1 MVGGYAYTLFT
12 HYDYKGGNKMAQIDI
27 NKLKGNNAELAKSN
41 ELNGNEQA
49 ETGQASAELTDNT
62 SETAEDTSETK
73 VETPH
78 EEESKAGTVVVV
90 IYVGGGIWKD
100 EAGKLWSAKNM
111 TNNILSERQ
120 YSKEEY
126 DKREDIKFMVG
137 YGAMKISVVEK

>member
-1 MVGGYAYTLFT
+1 
-12 HYDYKGGNKMAQIDI
+12 MAQIDI

-41 ELNGNEQA
+41 ELNGTEQA

-62 SETAEDTSETK
+62 SETAEGTSKTK
-73 VETPH
+73 TKEETPH

-90 IYVGGGIWKD
+90 TYVGGGIWKD
-100 EAGKLWSAKNM
+100 EAGKLWSAKNV
-111 TNNILSERQ
+111 TDNILSERQ

>member
-1 MVGGYAYTLFT
+1 
-12 HYDYKGGNKMAQIDI
+12 MAQVDI
-27 NKLKGNNAELAKSN
+27 NKLKGNNPELAKSD
-41 ELNGNEQA
+41 ELNKTEQTEA
-49 ETGQASAELTDNT
+49 GQASAELTDNT
-62 SETAEDTSETK
+62 SETAEDTRETK
-73 VETPH
+73 GETPY

-90 IYVGGGIWKD
+90 TYVGSGIWKD

>member
-1 MVGGYAYTLFT
+1 
-12 HYDYKGGNKMAQIDI
+12 MAQVDI

-41 ELNGNEQA
+41 ELNETEQA

-62 SETAEDTSETK
+62 SETVEDTSETK
-73 VETPH
+73 GETPH

-90 IYVGGGIWKD
+90 TYVGGGIWKD
-100 EAGKLWSAKNM
+100 EAGKFWSAKNM

-126 DKREDIKFMVG
+126 NKREDIKFMVG

>member
-1 MVGGYAYTLFT
+1 
-12 HYDYKGGNKMAQIDI
+12 MAQVDI

-41 ELNGNEQA
+41 ELNETKQA

-73 VETPH
+73 GETPH

-90 IYVGGGIWKD
+90 TYVGGGVWKD
-100 EAGKLWSAKNM
+100 EAGKLWSAKNI
-111 TNNILSERQ
+111 TDNILSERQ
-120 YSKEEY
+120 YYKEEY

>member
-1 MVGGYAYTLFT
+1 
-12 HYDYKGGNKMAQIDI
+12 MAQVDI

-41 ELNGNEQA
+41 ELNEAEQA
-49 ETGQASAELTDNT
+49 EGQASAELTDNT
-62 SETAEDTSETK
+62 SETAEDTREIK
-73 VETPH
+73 EETPH
-78 EEESKAGTVVVV
+78 EEESKTSTVVVV
-90 IYVGGGIWKD
+90 TYVGSGIWKD
-100 EAGKLWSAKNM
+100 EAGKLWSAKSV

>member
-1 MVGGYAYTLFT
+1 
-12 HYDYKGGNKMAQIDI
+12 MAQVDI

-41 ELNGNEQA
+41 ELNGTEQA
-49 ETGQASAELTDNT
+49 ETGQASVELTDNT
-62 SETAEDTSETK
+62 SETAEDTNETK
-73 VETPH
+73 GETPH

-90 IYVGGGIWKD
+90 TYVGGGIWKD
-100 EAGKLWSAKNM
+100 EAGKLWSAKDM

>member
-1 MVGGYAYTLFT
+1 
-12 HYDYKGGNKMAQIDI
+12 MAQVDI

-41 ELNGNEQA
+41 ELNETEQV
-49 ETGQASAELTDNT
+49 ETGQASAELTDNA
-62 SETAEDTSETK
+62 SETAEDTRETK
-73 VETPH
+73 EETPH
-78 EEESKAGTVVVV
+78 EEESKTGTVVVV
-90 IYVGGGIWKD
+90 TYVGGGIWKD

-137 YGAMKISVVEK
+137 YGAMKISIVEK

>member
-1 MVGGYAYTLFT
+1 MLIRYSPIMII
-12 HYDYKGGNKMAQIDI
+12 KEENKMAQVDI

-41 ELNGNEQA
+41 ELNGTEQA
-49 ETGQASAELTDNT
+49 ETGQASVELTDNT
-62 SETAEDTSETK
+62 SETAEDTSKTKEETS
-73 VETPH
+73 H

-90 IYVGGGIWKD
+90 TYVGGGIWKD

>member
-1 MVGGYAYTLFT
+1 
-12 HYDYKGGNKMAQIDI
+12 MAQVDI
-27 NKLKGNNAELAKSN
+27 NKLKGNNPELAKSD
-41 ELNGNEQA
+41 ELNKTEHA

-73 VETPH
+73 GETPH

-90 IYVGGGIWKD
+90 TYVGSGIWKD
-100 EAGKLWSAKNM
+100 EVGKLWSAKNV
-111 TNNILSERQ
+111 TDNILSERQ

>member
-1 MVGGYAYTLFT
+1 
-12 HYDYKGGNKMAQIDI
+12 MAQVDI

-41 ELNGNEQA
+41 ELNETEQV
-49 ETGQASAELTDNT
+49 ETGQAFAELTDNT

-73 VETPH
+73 EETPH

-90 IYVGGGIWKD
+90 TYVGGGIWKD
-100 EAGKLWSAKNM
+100 EAGKFWSAKNV
-111 TNNILSERQ
+111 TDNILSERQ

>member
-1 MVGGYAYTLFT
+1 MLIRYSPTMII
-12 HYDYKGGNKMAQIDI
+12 KEENKMAQVDI

-41 ELNGNEQA
+41 ELNETEQA

-62 SETAEDTSETK
+62 SETAEDTRETK
-73 VETPH
+73 EETPH
-78 EEESKAGTVVVV
+78 EEESKASTVVVV
-90 IYVGGGIWKD
+90 TYVGSGIWKD
-100 EAGKLWSAKNM
+100 EAGKLWSTKNV

>member
-1 MVGGYAYTLFT
+1 
-12 HYDYKGGNKMAQIDI
+12 MAQVDI
-27 NKLKGNNAELAKSN
+27 NKLKGNNPELAKSD
-41 ELNGNEQA
+41 ELNKTEQTEAGQTPA
-49 ETGQASAELTDNT
+49 ESIDNT
-62 SETAEDTSETK
+62 SETAENTNETK
-73 VETPH
+73 RETPH

-90 IYVGGGIWKD
+90 TYVGSGIWKD

>member
-1 MVGGYAYTLFT
+1 MLIRYSPIMII
-12 HYDYKGGNKMAQIDI
+12 KEENKMAQVDI

-41 ELNGNEQA
+41 ELNEAEQA
-49 ETGQASAELTDNT
+49 EGQASAELTDNT
-62 SETAEDTSETK
+62 SETAEDTRETK
-73 VETPH
+73 EETPH
-78 EEESKAGTVVVV
+78 EEESKASTVVVV
-90 IYVGGGIWKD
+90 TYVGSGIWKD
-100 EAGKLWSAKNM
+100 EAGKLWSTKNV

>member
-1 MVGGYAYTLFT
+1 
-12 HYDYKGGNKMAQIDI
+12 MAQVDI

-41 ELNGNEQA
+41 ELNGTEQT
-49 ETGQASAELTDNT
+49 ETGQTSAELTDNT
-62 SETAEDTSETK
+62 SETAEDTNETK
-73 VETPH
+73 EETSH
-78 EEESKAGTVVVV
+78 KEESKAGTVVVV
-90 IYVGGGIWKD
+90 TYVGGGIWKD

>member
-1 MVGGYAYTLFT
+1 
-12 HYDYKGGNKMAQIDI
+12 MAQVDI

-41 ELNGNEQA
+41 ELNETEQA

-62 SETAEDTSETK
+62 SETAEDTNETK
-73 VETPH
+73 KETPH
-78 EEESKAGTVVVV
+78 KEESKAGTVVVV
-90 IYVGGGIWKD
+90 TYVGGGIWKD

-126 DKREDIKFMVG
+126 DKRDDIKFMVG

>member
-1 MVGGYAYTLFT
+1 
-12 HYDYKGGNKMAQIDI
+12 MAQVDI

-41 ELNGNEQA
+41 ELNETEQA

-62 SETAEDTSETK
+62 SKTAEDTSETRG
-73 VETPH
+73 ETPH

-90 IYVGGGIWKD
+90 TYVGGGIWKD
-100 EAGKLWSAKNM
+100 EAGKLWSAKDM

>member
-1 MVGGYAYTLFT
+1 MLIRYSPIMII
-12 HYDYKGGNKMAQIDI
+12 KEENKMAQVDI

-41 ELNGNEQA
+41 ELSETEQA
-49 ETGQASAELTDNT
+49 EIGQASAELTDNT

-73 VETPH
+73 EETPH

-90 IYVGGGIWKD
+90 TYVGGGIWKD
-100 EAGKLWSAKNM
+100 EAGKLWSAKNV

-126 DKREDIKFMVG
+126 DKREDIKFMVN

>member
-1 MVGGYAYTLFT
+1 
-12 HYDYKGGNKMAQIDI
+12 MAQVDI

-41 ELNGNEQA
+41 ELNEIEQA
-49 ETGQASAELTDNT
+49 ETGQASAELTDNA
-62 SETAEDTSETK
+62 SETVEDTSETK
-73 VETPH
+73 GETPH

-90 IYVGGGIWKD
+90 TYVGGGIWKD

-137 YGAMKISVVEK
+137 YGAMKISIVEK

>member
-1 MVGGYAYTLFT
+1 
-12 HYDYKGGNKMAQIDI
+12 MAQIDI
-27 NKLKGNNAELAKSN
+27 NKLKGNNPELAKSD
-41 ELNGNEQA
+41 ELNKTEQTEA
-49 ETGQASAELTDNT
+49 GQASAESIDNT
-62 SETAEDTSETK
+62 LETAEDTNKTKEETK
-73 VETPH
+73 KETPH
-78 EEESKAGTVVVV
+78 EEESKVGAVVVV
-90 IYVGGGIWKD
+90 TYVGGGIWKD

>member
-1 MVGGYAYTLFT
+1 
-12 HYDYKGGNKMAQIDI
+12 MAQVDI
-27 NKLKGNNAELAKSN
+27 NKLKGNNPELAKSD
-41 ELNGNEQA
+41 ELNKTEQTEA
-49 ETGQASAELTDNT
+49 GQASAESIDNT
-62 SETAEDTSETK
+62 SEKAENTNETK
-73 VETPH
+73 KETPH
-78 EEESKAGTVVVV
+78 EEESKAGAVVVV

>member
-1 MVGGYAYTLFT
+1 MLIRYSPIMII
-12 HYDYKGGNKMAQIDI
+12 KEENKMAQVDI

-41 ELNGNEQA
+41 ELNETEQA

-73 VETPH
+73 EETQH

-90 IYVGGGIWKD
+90 TYVGGGIWKD
-100 EAGKLWSAKNM
+100 EAGKLWSAKNV
-111 TNNILSERQ
+111 TDNILSERQ
-120 YSKEEY
+120 YFKEEY

>member
-1 MVGGYAYTLFT
+1 
-12 HYDYKGGNKMAQIDI
+12 MAQIDI

-41 ELNGNEQA
+41 ELNETEQA
-49 ETGQASAELTDNT
+49 ETGQTSAELTDNT
-62 SETAEDTSETK
+62 SETAEDTRETK
-73 VETPH
+73 GETPH
-78 EEESKAGTVVVV
+78 EEESKTGTVVVV
-90 IYVGGGIWKD
+90 TYVGGGIWKD

-137 YGAMKISVVEK
+137 YGAMKISIVKK

>member
-1 MVGGYAYTLFT
+1 MII
-12 HYDYKGGNKMAQIDI
+12 KEENKMAQVDI
-27 NKLKGNNAELAKSN
+27 NKLKGNNAELSKSN
-41 ELNGNEQA
+41 ELNETEQA
-49 ETGQASAELTDNT
+49 EAGHASAELTDNT

-73 VETPH
+73 EETPH
-78 EEESKAGTVVVV
+78 EEENKAGTVVVV
-90 IYVGGGIWKD
+90 TYIGGGIWRD

-111 TNNILSERQ
+111 TDNILSERQ